1 MINNIVSTEGENL
14 DAAEILDRL
23 HFDVRKTLNQ
33 DTPDAEARDGMDI
46 ALCKINYKN
55 NQLDYAGAHRPLYY
69 LKNDGELVQ
78 YKGARKAIG
87 GIPMRRKKEKKF
99 TNYTIDFEPKD
110 RIFFFSDGLP
120 DQTGGPDG
128 RKFKN
133 NKIRDI
139 IIENKDAE
147 IYDFSTI
154 FETEFVKWQGKQKQ
168 IDDIIL
174 LGVEF

>member
-1 MINNIVSTEGENL
+1 
-14 DAAEILDRL
+14 
-23 HFDVRKTLNQ
+23 
-33 DTPDAEARDGMDI
+33 MDI
-46 ALCKINYKN
+46 ALCKIDYKN

-87 GIPMRRKKEKKF
+87 GIPMKRRKEKNF
-99 TNYTIDFEPKD
+99 TNYTINFEKKD

-120 DQTGGPDG
+120 DQTGGPLG

-139 IIENKDAE
+139 ITQNTEASIS
-147 IYDFSTI
+147 DFSEI
-154 FETEFVKWQGKQKQ
+154 FETEFIQWQGKNKQ